1 MSDEPQNPEE
11 EEARAALL
19 EALRWQLEMGADEA
33 LEESPQDRY
42 ALSAAEHRD
51 KVTQANLKA
60 QAEGESGKPAAPS
73 GAAAPGGAPG
83 PALFEPKAGP
93 LQSNESVVGEARAA
107 ADSAGDIESLK
118 LSVEAFEGCA
128 LKKTAFSCVFAD
140 GNPEAPLMILG
151 EAPGANEDRQG
162 LPFVGD
168 AGKLLDRMLAA
179 IERNRESAYI
189 SNVIFWRPP
198 GNRTPTPEETA
209 ACLPFVERHIALAR
223 PKVLLLVG
231 GSAASTLLGETRGV
245 MKLRGKWHA
254 YQNRYLDKPI
264 PAMVSLHP
272 AYLLRQPGQKR
283 LAWHDLL
290 EVKRALDEGGD
301 PLS

>member
-1 MSDEPQNPEE
+1 MSEESQNPDE

-19 EALRWQLEMGADEA
+19 EALRWQLEMGVDEA

-51 KVTQANLKA
+51 KVTQATLKA
-60 QAEGESGKPAAPS
+60 QAEGESAQLAATPSAPPGK
-73 GAAAPGGAPG
+73 GAN
-83 PALFEPKAGP
+83 PALFEPKVGA
-93 LQSNESVVGEARAA
+93 LQSNEAVVGEARAA
-107 ADSAGDIESLK
+107 ADGAQDIAALK
-118 LSVEAFEGCA
+118 LAVEAFEGCA

-140 GNPEAPLMILG
+140 GEPQAPLMILG

-179 IERNRESAYI
+179 IERDRESAYI

-198 GNRTPTPEETA
+198 GNRTPTAEETA

-223 PKVLLLVG
+223 PKILFLVG
-231 GSAASTLLGETRGV
+231 GSAAGTLLGETRGV
-245 MKLRGKWHA
+245 MKLRGKWHT

-272 AYLLRQPGQKR
+272 AYLLRQPGHKR
-283 LAWHDLL
+283 LAWRDLL
-290 EVKRALDEGGD
+290 EVKQALDGEGD
-301 PLS
+301 PLA